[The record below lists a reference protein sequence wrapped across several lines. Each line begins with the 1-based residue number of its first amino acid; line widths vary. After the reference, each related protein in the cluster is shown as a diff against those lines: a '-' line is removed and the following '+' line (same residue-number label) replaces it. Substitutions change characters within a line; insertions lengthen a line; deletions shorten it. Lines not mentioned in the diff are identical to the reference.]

1 MFCVVGDGDRLVDEQ
16 HRNTVVDAIRAPKAR
31 VVQALVAHQKQRP
44 AVLWAD
50 EDAQEL
56 FVEHDRR

>member
-1 MFCVVGDGDRLVDEQ
+1 MFRVVGDGDCLVDEQ
-16 HRNTVVDAIRAPKAR
+16 HGDAVLDPVCPPKTR
-31 VVQALVAHQKQRP
+31 VVQALVVDEKQRP
-44 AVLWAD
+44 AILRAD

>member
-1 MFCVVGDGDRLVDEQ
+1 MLRVVGDSDRLVDEQ
-16 HRNTVVDAIRAPKAR
+16 HGDAVLNSIDAPKTR
-31 VVQALVAHQKQRP
+31 VVQALIVDEKQRP
-44 AVLWAD
+44 AILRAD